1 MNLASLANFSVE
13 KAHKTQLAMSK
24 RILFEDKLPKRIRH
38 VAGIDVAYARDF
50 SIGAAAVLDY
60 KTHELVESQTAI
72 SKTLFP
78 YIPTLLSFR
87 EIPPAIQSIRK
98 LLARPDVF
106 LVDGQGFAHPYHCG
120 FASHLGLVLN
130 KPTIGVAKSRLFG
143 MVEDGKNRKVAYL
156 KHNGEV
162 IGAAV
167 KPKENY
173 KPLYV
178 SVGHMVSLEKAIRIV
193 ERCSLNQRVP
203 EPIIIAHKI
212 ATEEKGKLN
221 ISLTNINNNDLRAPE
236 K

>member
-13 KAHKTQLAMSK
+13 KAHRTQLMMSK

-38 VAGIDVAYARDF
+38 VAGIDVAYAGDF
-50 SIGAAAVLDY
+50 SIGTVAVLDY
-60 KTHELVESQTAI
+60 KTLELVESQTAI

-98 LLARPDVF
+98 LLAQPDVF

-120 FASHLGLVLN
+120 FANYLGLVLN
-130 KPTIGVAKSRLFG
+130 KPTIGVAKSKLFG
-143 MVEDGKNRKVAYL
+143 KVEDNKNKKIAYL
-156 KHNGEV
+156 KHDGEV

-167 KPKENY
+167 KTKENC

-178 SVGHMVSLEKAIRIV
+178 SVGHMISLETAIKIV
-193 ERCSLNQRVP
+193 EQCSLNQRIP
-203 EPIIIAHKI
+203 EPIMKAHEI
-212 ATEEKGKLN
+212 ATEEKEKLN
-221 ISLTNINNNDLRAPE
+221 ISLADITNNDSFTPQ